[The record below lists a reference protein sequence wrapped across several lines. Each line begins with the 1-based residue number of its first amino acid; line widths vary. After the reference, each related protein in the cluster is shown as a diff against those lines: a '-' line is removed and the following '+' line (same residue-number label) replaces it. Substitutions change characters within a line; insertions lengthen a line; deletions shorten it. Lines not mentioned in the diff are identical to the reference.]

1 MDKATVVMVNH
12 INTSYM
18 YIEVCLIDIYEIRY
32 ITDVYK
38 CHLMHDYLTSTC
50 RPEG

>member
-18 YIEVCLIDIYEIRY
+18 YIEVCLIDMESDI
-32 ITDVYK
+32 
-38 CHLMHDYLTSTC
+38 
-50 RPEG
+50 